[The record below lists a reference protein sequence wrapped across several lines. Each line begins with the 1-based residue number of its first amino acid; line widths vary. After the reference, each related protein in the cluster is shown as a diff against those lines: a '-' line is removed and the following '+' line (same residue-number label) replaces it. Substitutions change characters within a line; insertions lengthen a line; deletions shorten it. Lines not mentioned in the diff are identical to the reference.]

1 MPIPEMEGYLENPQ
15 YEPMNPLE
23 KSVVLYSDKKQLN
36 FAEKIAERSN
46 HSFSVYL
53 MNHLFE
59 PTVLFN
65 MSCIE
70 LN

>member
-1 MPIPEMEGYLENPQ
+1 MK
-15 YEPMNPLE
+15 PLE
-23 KSVVLYSDKKQLN
+23 KKRFPVLRQKQLN

-59 PTVLFN
+59 ATVLFN
-65 MSCIE
+65 M
-70 LN
+70 